1 MQNVKSGD
9 IIFTYTDGIV
19 EALNEDG
26 VQYSTEKL
34 LNLIKA
40 NHSKPSKELAN
51 IIKNDVKN
59 FSGNANQHDDE
70 SLLIIKI
77 Q

>member
-1 MQNVKSGD
+1 VQKVKSGD
-9 IIFTYTDGIV
+9 IIITYTDGIV

-26 VQYSTEKL
+26 QQFTADAL
-34 LNLIKA
+34 LDLVKK
-40 NHSKPSKELAN
+40 NHAKPSKELAN
-51 IIKNDVKN
+51 LVKAEVKK
-59 FSGNANQHDDE
+59 FSGNADQHDDE